1 MRRSV
6 SIVGAGRIGKALAAG
21 LRKRG
26 WRIGAVVTRSRA
38 KSRNAV
44 RAIGGGSPY
53 EGLTPHIFE
62 CDVILLTT
70 PDSVLAPVARSLA
83 TIGKDAC
90 CGKIFLHVSGAL
102 SGSILAPLARFGA
115 ITGSMHPM
123 QTFTGRGAPDLKGII
138 FAVEGAPQA
147 RRAAQAIS
155 RSLGGISITVDT
167 PDKPAY
173 HAAGAL
179 VAGHALALVEAA
191 TEILTGLGFPRRRAV
206 QTLLPLMRQML
217 DNFQEFGPAASW
229 TGPLARGDYSTVA
242 KHVKALRKYPPE
254 LGQSYTALARLAAR
268 VLSQDPR
275 IQLRELNRIVR
286 LPRGKS

>member
-6 SIVGAGRIGKALAAG
+6 SIVGAGRTGKALAAG

-44 RAIGGGSPY
+44 RAIGGGTPY
-53 EGLTPHIFE
+53 DRLTSHIFE

-70 PDSVLAPVARSLA
+70 PDSALAPVARSLA
-83 TIGKDAC
+83 TIGKPAC
-90 CGKIFLHVSGAL
+90 RGKIFLHVSGAL
-102 SGSILAPLARFGA
+102 SSSVLSPLARFGA

-123 QTFTGRGAPDLKGII
+123 QTFTGRGTPDLKDII

-147 RRAAQAIS
+147 RRAGEAIA
-155 RSLGGISITVDT
+155 RALGGIPVAIDAQ
-167 PDKPAY
+167 DKPAY

-191 TEILTGLGFPRRRAV
+191 TEILTRIGFPRRRAV

-217 DNFQEFGPAASW
+217 DNFQAFGPAASW

-254 LGQSYTALARLAAR
+254 FGQSYTALARLAAR

-275 IQLRELNRIVR
+275 IQLRELSRIEKMS
-286 LPRGKS
+286 RGRR